1 MTDSANAREI
11 DEARETAFV
20 AAMIARA
27 GLKLPAAQIAEL
39 VAAYRTDR
47 AGFERMRLMLAAGD
61 ETAHTFRASWET
73 GRPAK
78 GPAEGQP

>member
-1 MTDSANAREI
+1 MTDSASAHAI

-39 VAAYRTDR
+39 VTAYRSDR
-47 AGFERMRLMLAAGD
+47 AGFERMRMMLAGTD
-61 ETAHTFRASWET
+61 ETAHTFRAAWQGE
-73 GRPAK
+73 A
-78 GPAEGQP
+78 QP